1 MRRQLSRGETE
12 EEKVK
17 EKAYTEKKRMGNRK
31 CREIYVLYCK
41 FKKLVKERRG
51 RADTCRLLTLSSRGM
66 DREKSVHLEKG

>member
-31 CREIYVLYCK
+31 CREIYCTVSL
-41 FKKLVKERRG
+41 RNW
-51 RADTCRLLTLSSRGM
+51 
-66 DREKSVHLEKG
+66 